1 MKKKRFGN
9 VFALE
14 YRSGDGPVLPGF
26 SVVLDRDVA
35 DGEFDGTWIR
45 LREAKKLARD
55 LQKAI
60 DYIQKS
66 KREK

>member
-1 MKKKRFGN
+1 VKKKRFGN

-14 YRSGDGPVLPGF
+14 YRSGDSPLLPGF
-26 SVVLDRDVA
+26 SITVDGDA
-35 DGEFDGTWIR
+35 DTEFDGNWIR

-60 DYIQKS
+60 NYVEKS
-66 KREK
+66 KAKK